1 MKTKE
6 TNKTTMS
13 KIKINIW
20 ILATLLALL
29 TACRDEADDVIQPG
43 ILEGKDTLTEQFD
56 IIWSG
61 INQNYVFWEIDPTD
75 WDAVYTQ
82 YRPRFEE
89 LDKKDTVPTADLQKL
104 YEEVCGTLIDHH
116 MNIRLKNLKPAP
128 GDQTD
133 IVSVHPGAM
142 EVLQREDFFLDIPRE
157 GFQVYRDKLKAAGRI
172 TNDYEFVNN
181 NPEANFDH
189 LFTYVI
195 DNDILYLR
203 FSSFAIIEQISKAN
217 NPENTEA
224 REATE
229 VYGEYMNQ
237 LVFNQE
243 IKGVIVDVR
252 NNGGGIL
259 WDMFTVLGPLL
270 KEDIHVLDTKT
281 KIGLGRLDYGEW
293 NPFNAQVTTQRQVGE
308 MLDWDGK
315 LPETDCIG
323 DRKLVLLTD
332 NWSVSMSEMTAAAV
346 KQLPYATVIGQ
357 RTFGGLGPLTT
368 KTHTSFSG
376 QFGDRNLENTS
387 YFVYTSTW
395 MSRTHDGEQLEGI
408 GITPDIPVKQDFERF
423 TKQHIDDQ
431 LEYAINFLHGKK

>member
-1 MKTKE
+1 M
-6 TNKTTMS
+6 NR
-13 KIKINIW
+13 IKVNIW

-43 ILEGKDTLTEQFD
+43 ILEGKNTLTEQFD

-61 INQNYVFWEIDPTD
+61 INQNYVFWEVDPTD

-116 MNIRLKNLKPAP
+116 MGIKVKNLKPAP
-128 GDQTD
+128 GDQTN
-133 IVSVHPGAM
+133 IVAVRPGVM
-142 EVLQREDFFLDIPRE
+142 EVSKREDFQPEIPRK

-172 TNDYEFVNN
+172 TNDYEFVSS
-181 NPEANFDH
+181 NPNADLDH

-203 FSSFAIIEQISKAN
+203 FSSFAIIEQISEAN

-229 VYGEYMNQ
+229 VYCEYMNQ

-252 NNGGGIL
+252 NNGGGAL

-270 KEDIHVLDTKT
+270 KEDTHVLDTKT
-281 KIGLGRLDYGEW
+281 KMGLGRLDYGEW

-308 MLDWDGK
+308 MLDWDEE

-332 NWSVSMSEMTAAAV
+332 NWSVSMSEMTTTAV

-408 GITPDIPVKQDFERF
+408 GITPDIMVEQDGERF
-423 TKQHIDDQ
+423 TQQHIDDQ

>member
-1 MKTKE
+1 
-6 TNKTTMS
+6 MS

-43 ILEGKDTLTEQFD
+43 MLVGKNTLTEQFE
-56 IIWSG
+56 IIWNG

-116 MNIRLKNLKPAP
+116 MNVKVKNLKPAP
-128 GDQTD
+128 SDETN
-133 IVSVHPGAM
+133 VVAVYPGNM
-142 EVLQREDFFLDIPRE
+142 ELITREDLLMRLPRK

-172 TNDYEFVNN
+172 TNDYEFVND
-181 NPEANFDH
+181 NPEADLDH

-203 FSSFAIIEQISKAN
+203 FSNFQIIGQLMNAN
-217 NPENTEA
+217 NPDKPETLDA
-224 REATE
+224 LA
-229 VYGEYMNQ
+229 VYCEYLNQ
-237 LVFNQE
+237 LLFNQE

-252 NNGGGIL
+252 HNTGGYL

-281 KIGLGRLDYGEW
+281 KMGIGRLDYGEW
-293 NPFNAQVTTQRQVGE
+293 IPWTTQVTTQRQIGE
-308 MLDWDGK
+308 LLDYSEP

-323 DRKLVLLTD
+323 DRQLVLLVD
-332 NWSVSMSEMTAAAV
+332 NWSVSMSEMTAVPV
-346 KQLPYATVIGQ
+346 KNLPYAKVIGQ
-357 RTFGGLGPLTT
+357 RTYGGLGPLSDN
-368 KTHTSFSG
+368 THTSFSG
-376 QFGDRNLENTS
+376 QFGDSNLKKTS
-387 YFVYTSTW
+387 YSVYTSTW
-395 MSRTHDGEQLEGI
+395 LSRTPDGELLEGK
-408 GITPDIPVKQDFERF
+408 GVTPDIPVALDLERL
-423 TKQHIDDQ
+423 TQQHIDTQ
-431 LEYAINFLHGKK
+431 LEYAIDFLHGKK